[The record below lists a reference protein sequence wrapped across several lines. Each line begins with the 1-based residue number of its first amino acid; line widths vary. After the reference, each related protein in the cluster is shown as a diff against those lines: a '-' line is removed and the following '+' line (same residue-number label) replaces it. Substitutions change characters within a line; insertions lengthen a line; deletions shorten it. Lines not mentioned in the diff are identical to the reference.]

1 MGVWDGSCICCNREI
16 PKSDSVFDPRQ
27 KGLLNQKWLQKNVSH
42 FLATILPIH
51 MREIPLTAQ
60 TSRQHFQDLG
70 EILTELTQSGISKN
84 NQFNTV
90 LSVLETIND
99 VYFAQ
104 ALLRNATSTL

>member
-1 MGVWDGSCICCNREI
+1 
-16 PKSDSVFDPRQ
+16 
-27 KGLLNQKWLQKNVSH
+27 
-42 FLATILPIH
+42 

-60 TSRQHFQDLG
+60 TSGQDFQDLG

-104 ALLRNATSTL
+104 ALLRNATSTLEPSFSGDNSQFGHSGISSFPTLQLVVGS